1 MDSSRRIYRGAVRLL
16 SLAFIA
22 LGLALL
28 VSTIAQGGGPL
39 SLGVFLG
46 IAFVA
51 VGVLRLWTTGFFRG
65 WLWGRGGSD
74 G

>member
-39 SLGVFLG
+39 SLGIFLG

-65 WLWGRGGSD
+65 WRDGRP
-74 G
+74 